1 MTGSTPVRGRLGAI
15 ARLFTRNDVQRGLPN
30 DVEEPISSRL
40 RFVAGYFYLI
50 GVFASIRA
58 FLLAV
63 GTGVAVVEEPLG
75 RGLLLLA
82 FLVAPI
88 LTAIGFLWT
97 ARELRNRN
105 RSAWIPAMITL
116 AMPLIAGLIGN
127 VVSWPSLVTAAIG
140 LLVMLSVRKELD

>member
-1 MTGSTPVRGRLGAI
+1 MTGPPPVRSRLSAI
-15 ARLFTRNDVQRGLPN
+15 ARLLTRNEVQHEPPA
-30 DVEEPISSRL
+30 DVEEPISGRL
-40 RFVAGYFYLI
+40 RLVAGYFQLI

-63 GTGVAVVEEPLG
+63 GTGVAVVEDPMG
-75 RGLLLLA
+75 HGLLNLV

-105 RSAWIPAMITL
+105 QSAWIPAMITL
-116 AMPLIAGLIGN
+116 AMPLIAGLSGS
-127 VVSWPSLVTAAIG
+127 VVSWLSLATAALG